1 MKTGISEIADE
12 IRFSDGSKGMAYTAL
27 RPLICAA
34 CGDWIM
40 EGKLFTRRRQ
50 SGQGLALSPR
60 CQDCMPFEPIAKVHE
75 QSKLIGALL
84 TPKVEEK
91 TAEHRT
97 KSKELVERRL
107 GSILKRNRKAG

>member
-12 IRFSDGSKGMAYTAL
+12 IRFSDGSTGMAYTAL

-34 CGDWIM
+34 CGDWIT

-50 SGQGLALSPR
+50 PGHSLVLSPR
-60 CQDCMPFEPIAKVHE
+60 CQDCMPFESIAKVHK
-75 QSKLIGALL
+75 QSKLLGALL

-97 KSKELVERRL
+97 KSKDLVEHRL
-107 GSILKRNRKAG
+107 GSILKRNKRP